1 MNLRELDTD
10 MLRDIREMKLKD
22 YRAVQKELDRRM
34 DEKQSVPEIKFLPL
48 SRLASKEGVTPDCI
62 RKRCKRHDI
71 TLVDKEGNPNG
82 PGKTAYVNLQKY
94 FNRK

>member
-1 MNLRELDTD
+1 MNLRNLDTD
-10 MLRDIREMKLKD
+10 VLRSMRDKKLEGFQ
-22 YRAVQKELDRRM
+22 AVQRELDRRM
-34 DEKQSVPEIKFLPL
+34 DEDQSVPEVNYLPL
-48 SRLASKEGVTPDCI
+48 SRLAVKEGVTPDCI

-82 PGKTAYVNLQKY
+82 PGKTAYVNMQKY